1 MKRWLF
7 LFAVAWAIL
16 PLATPARA
24 ANWATSVVD
33 YSPGATYPP
42 PDPHAPYV
50 PPPTGA
56 VNASYTTVTSGTTPI
71 LDGITADTGAGTP
84 YPSVLTPFNGAYQP
98 ADILGIGQFGS
109 ITLQFAT
116 PVRTNGHTIGIHTGA
131 GLIDIVD
138 AGGSDNAGTTP
149 TVYTAP
155 RRATVAVRAADT
167 DWFTLG
173 TFDLDN
179 PSNYYAAGVDSP
191 GYQVSVTGGTPA
203 DVEKPFLGNL
213 ASFSGQ
219 TWPQMLATLDGSA
232 GGNWLDLSFTGLP
245 SVSFIRF
252 TVPTGSVLYLDGVV
266 GLPVPEPSSLAVLAL
281 GVMGL
286 AFRRR
291 KNSYVVRP

>member
-1 MKRWLF
+1 MVRFRFISL
-7 LFAVAWAIL
+7 LALCLPMANVAIG
-16 PLATPARA
+16 RA

-33 YSPGATYPP
+33 YSAGATYPHP
-42 PDPHAPYV
+42 APDAPYV
-50 PPPTGA
+50 PPPVGA
-56 VNASYTTVTSGTTPI
+56 VDASFTTATTAI
-71 LDGITADTGAGTP
+71 LNGITADTGYGM
-84 YPSVLTPFNGAYQP
+84 LTPFNGAYSPDQM
-98 ADILGIGQFGS
+98 LGVGAGGS
-109 ITLQFAT
+109 ITLQFPT
-116 PVRTNGHTIGIHTGA
+116 PVRTNGHTIGVHTA
-131 GLIDIVD
+131 SGLIDFAFPNGS
-138 AGGSDNAGTTP
+138 AGATATPYTT
-149 TVYTAP
+149 P

-173 TFDLDN
+173 TIDLDN
-179 PSNYYAAGVDSP
+179 PSNYYAAGVDTP

-232 GGNWLDLSFTGLP
+232 GGNWLDLSSTGLP

-291 KNSYVVRP
+291 QTPDVVRP